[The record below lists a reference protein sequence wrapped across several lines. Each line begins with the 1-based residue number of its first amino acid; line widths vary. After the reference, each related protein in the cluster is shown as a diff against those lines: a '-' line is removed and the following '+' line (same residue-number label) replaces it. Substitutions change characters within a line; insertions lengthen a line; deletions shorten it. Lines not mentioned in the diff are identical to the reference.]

1 MKTQSSCMNM
11 EYTRV
16 LWPRKV
22 ALRRRRVVGG
32 VDDHVIATRLPTDP
46 STSAHAVFSCLNPS
60 RVFASLSM
68 DPTSVGYYGTLMF
81 LRAKDPEQ
89 VVTAYPIDTQTVTI
103 GREPS
108 CDIRLYYPDVS
119 ALHCKIVFQDRK
131 VRRLIFSPGLLG
143 LISWRAGFHRRPRT
157 TRSTRG

>member
-1 MKTQSSCMNM
+1 
-11 EYTRV
+11 
-16 LWPRKV
+16 
-22 ALRRRRVVGG
+22 
-32 VDDHVIATRLPTDP
+32 
-46 STSAHAVFSCLNPS
+46 
-60 RVFASLSM
+60 M

-119 ALHCKIVFQDRK
+119 ALHAKIVFQDRK
-131 VRRLIFSPGLLG
+131 VRRIMFSPGPLG
-143 LISWRAGFHRRPRT
+143 LISWRAGFHRRART